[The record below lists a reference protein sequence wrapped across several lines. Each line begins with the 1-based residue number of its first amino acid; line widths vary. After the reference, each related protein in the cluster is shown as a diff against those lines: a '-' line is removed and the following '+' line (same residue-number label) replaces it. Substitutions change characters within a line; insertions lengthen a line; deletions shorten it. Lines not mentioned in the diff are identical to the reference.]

1 MRLIDADKLIEF
13 SHSETSGTN
22 EQIIDWIGEA
32 CEKDTVI
39 DHEDELVELCWKV
52 IDGFINVVKT
62 EPTVNEWIPVERELP
77 ERYEW
82 VLVAWEEHS
91 TGFRGVPIIAELRR
105 NECWGFQEE
114 MPKEYLDDLDV
125 IAWKPIE
132 PYTGDKE

>member
-1 MRLIDADKLIEF
+1 MNLIDKDKLIEELKHF
-13 SHSETSGTN
+13 HWTAYQPLSAHP
-22 EQIIDWIGEA
+22 
-32 CEKDTVI
+32 CEF
-39 DHEDELVELCWKV
+39 EDAMNIVERQP
-52 IDGFINVVKT
+52 I
-62 EPTVNEWIPVERELP
+62 VNDWIPVERELP

-91 TGFRGVPIIAELRR
+91 TGFRGIPQIAELRR

-132 PYTGDKE
+132 PYEANND